1 MVLPARHPATNK
13 PVRAGF
19 ITPPSPGAA
28 RLEVMTLS
36 RLYLLLLPLALGACT
51 LFGGNTSPL
60 SETCYTD
67 PQPPKAAQPAPKGGQ
82 VGGEAGAYVP
92 GRLLVAYRDAD
103 AQPPT
108 LGPTAEPT
116 AQLRDPR
123 AALEAAA
130 RSVRRSYGLQRLGAL
145 GGDRLEDAGADALE
159 EIVRVPRGVSVPA
172 LAAQL
177 RRDPRVRYAE
187 PDYYLYPLRLPAPS
201 NNAPTDTPAD
211 QPTND
216 PLLFEQWH
224 LRDFGVHQAWRL
236 ETGRPHVVLA
246 VLDSGVDLTHEDL
259 RGRTLPGCDVYNQDN
274 DPSPGTPSQ
283 LGADQRHGTHVAGIA
298 VASGNNGKGVAG
310 VAYTGVRLLPV
321 KVFDDSGGDSRGT
334 ATSVVTR
341 AIRWSA
347 GLSVEGMN
355 RNPYPANIINLSLG
369 GKGYVESLNDAVQDA
384 RDAGTL
390 VVAASGNE
398 HLTGEILTPANAPG
412 ALAVGSVDATYE
424 RSSFSNYSTTGRTV
438 DLMAP
443 GGIGDSSCG
452 AVFSTLSPAFE
463 GATESAYGCERGT
476 SMAAPFVAGV
486 AALIWSQNPE
496 LSADEVEARLLGSTH
511 YAPFM
516 NRAEYGAGVIC
527 ADRALGA
534 ATLCGQ

>member
-1 MVLPARHPATNK
+1 MS
-13 PVRAGF
+13 AGF
-19 ITPPSPGAA
+19 ITPPSPSAA
-28 RLEVMTLS
+28 KLELMTLS
-36 RLYLLLLPLALGACT
+36 RLYLFLLPLALGACT
-51 LFGGNTSPL
+51 LFGGNTSPF

-67 PQPPKAAQPAPKGGQ
+67 PQPSKAAQLALSGERTGGN
-82 VGGEAGAYVP
+82 AGAYVP
-92 GRLLVAYRDAD
+92 GRLLVAYRDAG
-103 AQPPT
+103 ARPPT

-116 AQLRDPR
+116 AQFRDPR
-123 AALEAAA
+123 AALEATA
-130 RSVRRSYGLQRLGAL
+130 RGVRQSYGLQRLGML
-145 GGDRLEDAGADALE
+145 GNSLDEELG
-159 EIVRVPRGVSVPA
+159 EIVRVPQGVSVPA

-187 PDYYLYPLRLPAPS
+187 PDYYLYPLGLPAPPTD
-201 NNAPTDTPAD
+201 APTDTPAD
-211 QPTND
+211 LPTDD

-224 LRDFGVHQAWRL
+224 LLNFGVPEAWRL

-259 RGRTLPGCDVYNQDN
+259 MNRTLPGCDVYNQDN

-298 VASGNNGKGVAG
+298 VASGDNGKGVAG

-321 KVFDDSGGDSRGT
+321 KVFDDSGADSQRT

-355 RNPYPANIINLSLG
+355 RNPYPAQIINLSLG
-369 GKGYVESLNDAVQDA
+369 GEGSVASLDDAVADA
-384 RDAGTL
+384 RRAGSL
-390 VVAASGNE
+390 VIAASGNS
-398 HLTGEILTPANAPG
+398 GSADVIYAPANAPD
-412 ALAVGSVDATYE
+412 ALAVGSVDATYG
-424 RSSFSNYSTTGRTV
+424 RSSFSNYSATGRTV
-438 DLMAP
+438 NLMAP
-443 GGIGDSSCG
+443 GGIGNSSCG
-452 AVFSTLSPAFE
+452 AIFSTLSPAFE

-496 LSADEVEARLLGSTH
+496 LSADEVEARLLASTH
-511 YAPFM
+511 FSRGM

-534 ATLCGQ
+534 ATRCGR